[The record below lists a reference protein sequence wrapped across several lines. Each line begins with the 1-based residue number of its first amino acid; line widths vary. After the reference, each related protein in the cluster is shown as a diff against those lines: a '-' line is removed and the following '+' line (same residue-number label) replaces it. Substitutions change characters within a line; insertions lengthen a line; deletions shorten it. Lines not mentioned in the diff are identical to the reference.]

1 MMDIKEILVK
11 LHDVVGHVLGD
22 DDIVLAEA
30 TVLQDL
36 DGWSSLA
43 QVQVLTAVEHEFGMR
58 FTLKEIISIQTVG
71 DIIRAIS
78 NSVEQTKA

>member
-1 MMDIKEILVK
+1 MMDINEILVK
-11 LHDVVGHVLGD
+11 LQEVVGYVLGD
-22 DDIVLAEA
+22 DDIVLTEA

-58 FTLKEIISIQTVG
+58 FSLKDIISIQTVG
-71 DIIRAIS
+71 DIVRAIS
-78 NSVEQTKA
+78 SIVGESEG